1 MSKQDAIPKKDG
13 DFYTNLKFLGDNA
26 PAQKVV
32 LNISDDDLATLK
44 ADAILFKS
52 KLDALNAADAVYSQV
67 SVDKQ
72 NTRVA
77 VEGRERAIIRRLK
90 SATGYTDPIGQALK
104 IVGPDDNTDM
114 TTAKVDLTATILAH
128 GTELGFTKLKSDG
141 VNLYTKRDGDADFVF
156 LAHDTVSPY
165 VDNRPLLVPGKPEVR
180 YYKAIYVVDDE
191 EVGFFSDVVVITA
204 YP

>member
-26 PAQKVV
+26 PAQKAV

-44 ADAILFKS
+44 ADAILFKA
-52 KLDALNAADAVYSQV
+52 KLDAFNAVDAAYSQA

-72 NTRVA
+72 NTRAA

-90 SATGYTDPIGQALK
+90 AAPGYTDAIGYALK
-104 IVGPDDNTDM
+104 IVGSDDNTDM

-141 VNLYTKRDGDADFVF
+141 VNLYTKRDGDADFEF

-180 YYKAIYVVDDE
+180 YYKAIYVVNDE
-191 EVGFFSDVVVITA
+191 EVGYFSDVVVVTV

>member
-141 VNLYTKRDGDADFVF
+141 VNLYTKHDGDADFVF

-165 VDNRPLLVPGKPEVR
+165 VDNRPPAGAGQTRGALLQGHLC
-180 YYKAIYVVDDE
+180 
-191 EVGFFSDVVVITA
+191 GG
-204 YP
+204 

>member
-26 PAQKVV
+26 PAQKAV

-44 ADAILFKS
+44 ADAILFKA
-52 KLDALNAADAVYSQV
+52 KLNAVDAAYSQA

-72 NTRVA
+72 NTRAA

-90 SATGYTDPIGQALK
+90 SASGYTDPIGQALK
-104 IVGPDDNTDM
+104 IVGSEDSTDM

-141 VNLYTKRDGDADFVF
+141 VNLYTKRDGDADFEF

-180 YYKAIYVVDDE
+180 YYKAIYVVNDE
-191 EVGFFSDVVVITA
+191 EVGYFSDVVVVTV

>member
-26 PAQKVV
+26 PAQKAV

-44 ADAILFKS
+44 ADAILFKA
-52 KLDALNAADAVYSQV
+52 KLDAFNTADAAYSQA

-72 NTRVA
+72 NTRAA

-90 SATGYTDPIGQALK
+90 SASGYTDPIGQALK
-104 IVGPDDNTDM
+104 IVGSEDSTDM
-114 TTAKVDLTATILAH
+114 TTAKVDLTAAILAH

-141 VNLYTKRDGDADFVF
+141 VNLYTKRDGDADFEF

-180 YYKAIYVVDDE
+180 YYKAIYVVNDE
-191 EVGFFSDVVVITA
+191 EVGYFSDVVVVTV